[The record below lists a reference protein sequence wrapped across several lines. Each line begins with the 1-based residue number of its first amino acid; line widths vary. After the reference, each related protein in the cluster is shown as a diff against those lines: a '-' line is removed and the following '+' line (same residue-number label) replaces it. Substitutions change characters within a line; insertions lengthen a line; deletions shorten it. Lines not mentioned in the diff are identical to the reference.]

1 MVSQCLYI
9 NTIITFTLTS
19 LVIYANLFSSF
30 FSSLFYCSSERSS
43 MISISELEN
52 QMKVLRAKLHGEI
65 KTIHHKNEI
74 KLRELAELNANS
86 RRSLENKCSEMKK
99 KLKVSENKTKELNNQ
114 VIALKS
120 NANAHAKETLE
131 LQSQLQ
137 SSKKDFNE
145 MNKEHLKDVAEMSH
159 ATEKLK
165 KRIVALETSLEDQ
178 KNGANASNLE
188 EEEERNRLTQKIEDL
203 ELLLEQEKKQ
213 NEKAGAGSEENRLK
227 IEGMQRDFK
236 DVQRKW
242 KDAKDEIE
250 RLNEKNSKL
259 KIELENNAKI
269 KTSNINIE
277 FGNEEAGLIA
287 RGMSTLLLYGAT
299 NQAELVKMFKRFDTD
314 GNGNIDVDEW
324 KNGFNELKDS
334 GAFGKQSELINDKV
348 GCKNAKPPVID
359 PPMFVLS
366 AILTLLKRLVSTLCL
381 SL

>member
-1 MVSQCLYI
+1 
-9 NTIITFTLTS
+9 
-19 LVIYANLFSSF
+19 
-30 FSSLFYCSSERSS
+30 

-99 KLKVSENKTKELNNQ
+99 KLKVSENKAKELNNQ

-203 ELLLEQEKKQ
+203 ELLLEQEKKK
-213 NEKAGAGSEENRLK
+213 NEKAGAGTEE
-227 IEGMQRDFK
+227 
-236 DVQRKW
+236 
-242 KDAKDEIE
+242 
-250 RLNEKNSKL
+250 
-259 KIELENNAKI
+259 
-269 KTSNINIE
+269 
-277 FGNEEAGLIA
+277 
-287 RGMSTLLLYGAT
+287 
-299 NQAELVKMFKRFDTD
+299 KR
-314 GNGNIDVDEW
+314 
-324 KNGFNELKDS
+324 
-334 GAFGKQSELINDKV
+334 
-348 GCKNAKPPVID
+348 
-359 PPMFVLS
+359 
-366 AILTLLKRLVSTLCL
+366 
-381 SL
+381 